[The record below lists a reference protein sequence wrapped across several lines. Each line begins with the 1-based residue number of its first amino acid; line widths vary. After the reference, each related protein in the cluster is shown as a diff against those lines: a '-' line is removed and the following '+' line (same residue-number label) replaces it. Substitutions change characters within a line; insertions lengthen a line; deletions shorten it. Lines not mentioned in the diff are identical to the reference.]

1 LLNLSP
7 LIYVYVYLAI
17 YSLSY
22 LLIARGSIRTSRE
35 EHNESNRREI
45 NESWIFR
52 TLYPDTGESGGTYDI
67 DVLTEPITRTRWT
80 EFKTPSLRVS
90 MRLLDIAESGDTYD
104 PEVEQSFGGELESW
118 SALQTVPRA

>member
-1 LLNLSP
+1 VKSKISP
-7 LIYVYVYLAI
+7 TDKRSTRA
-17 YSLSY
+17 
-22 LLIARGSIRTSRE
+22 GF
-35 EHNESNRREI
+35 
-45 NESWIFR
+45 FR

>member
-1 LLNLSP
+1 MSP
-7 LIYVYVYLAI
+7 TDE
-17 YSLSY
+17 
-22 LLIARGSIRTSRE
+22 RDQRE
-35 EHNESNRREI
+35 LGC
-45 NESWIFR
+45 FR
-52 TLYPDTGESGGTYDI
+52 TLYPDTGKISDTYDI

>member
-1 LLNLSP
+1 VKNTMSP
-7 LIYVYVYLAI
+7 TDEKSTRA
-17 YSLSY
+17 
-22 LLIARGSIRTSRE
+22 G
-35 EHNESNRREI
+35 
-45 NESWIFR
+45 FFG
-52 TLYPDTGESGGTYDI
+52 TLYPDTGKGGGTYDI

-104 PEVEQSFGGELESW
+104 PEVGQSFGGELESW

>member
-1 LLNLSP
+1 LP
-7 LIYVYVYLAI
+7 G
-17 YSLSY
+17 
-22 LLIARGSIRTSRE
+22 GSIRTSRE

-45 NESWIFR
+45 NESWTFR